1 MGCRYI
7 IMEEN
12 MKEVY
17 VEVTYPDG
25 EVEYWMDDKNVI
37 PELERLQKIHNG
49 KIEVKK
55 VVKTS

>member
-1 MGCRYI
+1 
-7 IMEEN
+7 MEEN